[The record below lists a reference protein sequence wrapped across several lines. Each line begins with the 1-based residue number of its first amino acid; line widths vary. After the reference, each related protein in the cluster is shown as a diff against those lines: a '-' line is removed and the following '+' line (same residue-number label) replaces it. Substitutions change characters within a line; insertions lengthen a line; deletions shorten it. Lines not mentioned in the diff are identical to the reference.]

1 MRTHL
6 MIGLVLFGVGLPA
19 LGGDYYSQYVSALDT
34 NRFTQPLSAS
44 PALVDTN
51 NNAIKL
57 TNAVLDLKNL
67 RQRGGISGVR
77 LGMTMQEVV
86 NRWGKPKGGWSRC
99 LHGLTTFSYNG
110 VSLAFEGN
118 CLETVRFYPPL
129 SLEDGLSFAST
140 VNDFVRVLGQPTSR
154 RDSER
159 HASLVYLSMAANLR
173 LDFTEGELSTIYLE
187 RTPSRAEP
195 WKRATGAN
203 QHLQPTPR

>member
-6 MIGLVLFGVGLPA
+6 MIGLVLFAVGLPA
-19 LGGDYYSQYVSALDT
+19 LSGDYYSQYVSALDT

-57 TNAVLDLKNL
+57 TNAVLDLKSLKQN
-67 RQRGGISGVR
+67 GEVSGVR

-86 NRWGKPKGGWSRC
+86 NRWGKPRGGWSRC
-99 LHGLTTFSYNG
+99 LHGLTTFSYSG
-110 VSLAFEGN
+110 VSLAFNGN
-118 CLETVRFYPPL
+118 CLETVRFYPPA
-129 SLEDGLSFAST
+129 SLADGLSSVST

-154 RDSER
+154 RDSGQ
-159 HASLVYLSMAANLR
+159 HPSLVYLSPSANLV
-173 LDFTEGELSTIYLE
+173 LDFTGGELSTIYLE

-195 WKRATGAN
+195 WRQTTGAN
-203 QHLQPTPR
+203 QHLHPTPR